1 MSTSRPVN
9 VLQPDEKLALL
20 NEIGRM
26 ALASDDLEDLFR
38 SSVSLLKGRL
48 DLQYVMV
55 GTFDFADG
63 TILTR
68 ATAGLTPELASRHV
82 RQPIGDGII
91 GEVSRTGRTV
101 VVNDVS
107 QAPHYLESIPDTRS
121 EMCIPLLVS
130 GAPVGFLNLESD
142 RLGAF
147 ARADVELLEAVGSF
161 LGQAIRNARLRMELK
176 ESRNYLESVLQNAGD
191 AILTLDAAGRI
202 RTCNRA
208 AELLMGVRP
217 GVATL
222 SGLVHSVEHP
232 REPLE
237 TLYGRVLAGHVVQGV
252 RIQLMPRGANEARI
266 VELSMAPIRDGQGSP
281 GGISCILRDVTEKIR
296 NEESLKQNLAAVQL
310 LNEVGKEMTGILAL
324 DDLLNRIAVLMRRV
338 LEYEILGI
346 FLYRP
351 EDKTLELK
359 VAIGYAAETIEK
371 WRRIPVG
378 TALLGHAVRDR
389 KPLVSSDMQS
399 DPRAISALT
408 VDGQWTRSEVAVPLI
423 SRDRLLGG
431 LVVESCSSD
440 YFSAEYV
447 QILETLASQIAVS
460 IENAQLFEEVRA
472 KEKKL
477 ETDFALARDLQS
489 SMLPVEI
496 RDPDGFEIAAAYKP
510 AESLGGDY
518 YDLVWLEDNRLG
530 IAVGDVSG
538 KGVAAAMTMAATRSA
553 LRFAARMISSPS
565 QVLYH
570 VNRRLYRDVKNRTY
584 VSLFYGVLD
593 VETRHFRW
601 SNGGHFPPLVLR
613 RDGAVLELSKGGTLI
628 ALFDKSQYSSGR
640 TLLAAG
646 DVACFYTDGVIE
658 ARNLAEEEFGRDRL
672 LDVLRRKSRQPA
684 KEIVKSI
691 TSELRKFTR
700 GADQHDDITVLV
712 LRVREDA

>member
-1 MSTSRPVN
+1 MPTARPVTS
-9 VLQPDEKLALL
+9 LQPDEKLALL

-26 ALASDDLEDLFR
+26 ALTATDVDELFR
-38 SSVSLLKGRL
+38 ASAGLLKRRL

-55 GTFDFADG
+55 GTFDFADRS
-63 TILTR
+63 IITR
-68 ATAGLTPELASRHV
+68 ATAGLTAELALRHV
-82 RQPIGDGII
+82 RQYLDDGII

-101 VVNDVS
+101 VVNDVT
-107 QAPHYLESIPDTRS
+107 QDARYLESIPDTRS
-121 EMCIPLLVS
+121 EMCIPLMVS
-130 GAPVGFLNLESD
+130 GAPIGFLNIESS
-142 RLGAF
+142 RIGAF
-147 ARADVELLEAVGSF
+147 ERADVELLETVGSF
-161 LGQAIRNARLRMELK
+161 LGQAIRNADLRAELQ
-176 ESRNYLESVLQNAGD
+176 ESRNYLESLVQNAGD
-191 AILTLDAAGRI
+191 AILTLDPGGRI
-202 RTCNRA
+202 RTWNHA
-208 AELLMGVRP
+208 AEALLGTAP
-217 GVATL
+217 ADLTL
-222 SGLVHSVEHP
+222 SDMLNSVEHP

-237 TLYGRVLAGHVVQGV
+237 TLYGRVLGGDVVQGV
-252 RIQLMPRGANEARI
+252 RIGITPRPGGEPRTL
-266 VELSMAPIRDGQGSP
+266 ELSMAPVRDGK
-281 GGISCILRDVTEKIR
+281 GGAHGMSCILRDVTEKIR
-296 NEESLKQNLAAVQL
+296 NEQRLQRNLAAMQL
-310 LNEVGKEMTGILAL
+310 LNEVGKEMTAILEL

-338 LEYEILGI
+338 VEYEILGI
-346 FLYRP
+346 FLHRP
-351 EDKTLELK
+351 GDMLELR
-359 VAIGYAAETIEK
+359 VAIGYAEETIEK

-389 KPLVSSDMQS
+389 VTIVSQDMQA
-399 DPRAISALT
+399 DPRAVSALT
-408 VDGQWTRSEVAVPLI
+408 ADGHWTRSEVAVPLI

-431 LVVESCSSD
+431 LIVESSSPD
-440 YFSAEYV
+440 YFSPGYV

-477 ETDFALARDLQS
+477 EMDFALARDLQS

-553 LRFAARMISSPS
+553 LRFAARIITSPS

-570 VNRRLYRDVKNRTY
+570 VNRRLHRDVKNRTY

-593 VETRHFRW
+593 VGTRQFRW

-613 RDGAVLELSKGGTLI
+613 RDGSVLELSKGGTLI
-628 ALFDKSQYSSGR
+628 ALFDKSRYASGR
-640 TLLAAG
+640 TRLAPG
-646 DVACFYTDGVIE
+646 DVACFYTDGIIE
-658 ARNLAEEEFGRDRL
+658 ARNATDEEFGKERL
-672 LDVLRRKSRQPA
+672 VDVLRRKSRQSA
-684 KEIVKSI
+684 KDIVRAI
-691 TSELRKFTR
+691 TGELKKFTR
-700 GADQHDDITVLV
+700 GADQHDDITAVI